1 MLGQPALKAL
11 TLCAMI
17 KLDHTLD
24 KSPETSSEAA
34 RAEDLI
40 ASALRTIK
48 TENAGLVALE
58 EALNNGLSAP
68 FAEAVRTIVAS
79 KGRLVVTGVGKSG
92 HIGTKLAATFA
103 STGTSAFFVHSAE
116 ANHGDLGMVGRD
128 DVILALSWSGE
139 TAELKGIVNYSQRF
153 RIPLIAITAG
163 EESALGRAANV
174 ALILPRAQ
182 EACPHGLAPTTSTM
196 MQLAIG
202 DALAIALLEAR
213 GFSPTD
219 FKTFHPGGSLGASLT
234 HVREIMHKGERLP
247 LVKAGT
253 LMPDAMKVQAQK
265 SFGCVIVVND
275 DGTLAGIVTDGDISR
290 NLGRNLS
297 QLAVDDI
304 MTRKPKTVDQNL
316 LASAALSILN
326 EHHIGALIV
335 VEDNRPI
342 GLVHFHDLLRIGVA

>member
-1 MLGQPALKAL
+1 MKAL
-11 TLCAMI
+11 TVCVMT
-17 KLDHTLD
+17 KLDT
-24 KSPETSSEAA
+24 TQEAA
-34 RAEDLI
+34 PAEDLI
-40 ASALRTIK
+40 ASALRTIR

-174 ALILPRAQ
+174 ALILPKAQ

-247 LVKAGT
+247 LVTVGT

-290 NLGRNLS
+290 NLSRNLS
-297 QLAVDDI
+297 ELSVDDI
-304 MTRKPKTVDQNL
+304 MTRKPRTVDQNL

>member
-1 MLGQPALKAL
+1 MKAL
-11 TLCAMI
+11 TVCVMT
-17 KLDHTLD
+17 KLDTTQ
-24 KSPETSSEAA
+24 KAA
-34 RAEDLI
+34 PAEDLI
-40 ASALRTIK
+40 ASALRTIR

-174 ALILPRAQ
+174 ALILPKAQ

-247 LVKAGT
+247 LVTVGT

-290 NLGRNLS
+290 NLSRNLS
-297 QLAVDDI
+297 ELSVNDI
-304 MTRKPKTVDQNL
+304 MTRKPRTVDQNL

>member
-290 NLGRNLS
+290 NLSRNLS

>member
-1 MLGQPALKAL
+1 MFGQAAMKAL
-11 TLCAMI
+11 TVCVMT
-17 KLDHTLD
+17 KLDT
-24 KSPETSSEAA
+24 TQEAA
-34 RAEDLI
+34 PAEDLI
-40 ASALRTIK
+40 ASALRTIR

-174 ALILPRAQ
+174 ALILPKAQ

-247 LVKAGT
+247 LVTVGT

-290 NLGRNLS
+290 NLSRNLS
-297 QLAVDDI
+297 ELSVDDI
-304 MTRKPKTVDQNL
+304 MTRKPRTVDQNL

>member
-1 MLGQPALKAL
+1 M
-11 TLCAMI
+11 T
-17 KLDHTLD
+17 KLDTTHAT
-24 KSPETSSEAA
+24 A

-153 RIPLIAITAG
+153 RIPLIAITSG

-174 ALILPRAQ
+174 ALILPKAQ

-234 HVREIMHKGERLP
+234 HVREIMHRGERLP
-247 LVKAGT
+247 LVAAGT

-275 DGTLAGIVTDGDISR
+275 DGTLAGIITDGDISR
-290 NLGRNLS
+290 NLSLNLS
-297 QLAVDDI
+297 ELAVDDI
-304 MTRKPKTVDQNL
+304 MTRKPRTVDQNL

>member
-1 MLGQPALKAL
+1 MKAL
-11 TLCAMI
+11 TVCVMT
-17 KLDHTLD
+17 KLDT
-24 KSPETSSEAA
+24 TQEAA
-34 RAEDLI
+34 PAEDLI
-40 ASALRTIK
+40 ASALRTIR

-174 ALILPRAQ
+174 ALILPKAQ

-247 LVKAGT
+247 LVTVGT

-290 NLGRNLS
+290 NLSRNLS
-297 QLAVDDI
+297 ELSVNDI
-304 MTRKPKTVDQNL
+304 MTRKPRTVDQNL